1 MENVQIKF
9 VLNGETVEVSAPPSL
24 TLLKLLRERLGLT
37 GSKPGCERGE
47 CGACTVLLD
56 GDPVNSCLILAPQ
69 VEGREVITIEGL
81 ADGDKLDPIQEAFI
95 SESAVQCGYCIPGM
109 ILSAKALLNRTP
121 HPSRDEIKRAISG
134 NLCRCTGYAKIIKA
148 IEVCSASG
156 ATVEE

>member
-1 MENVQIKF
+1 MENTQIKF
-9 VLNGETVEVSAPPSL
+9 ILNGEAVEVSAPPSL
-24 TLLKLLRERLGLT
+24 TLLKLLRERLGMT

-95 SESAVQCGYCIPGM
+95 SESAIQCGYCIPGM
-109 ILSAKALLNRTP
+109 VISAKALLNRNP

-134 NLCRCTGYAKIIKA
+134 NLCRCTGYTKIIKA

-156 ATVEE
+156 AAVEE

>member
-1 MENVQIKF
+1 MENTRIKF
-9 VLNGETVEVSAPPSL
+9 ILNGEAVEVSASPSL

-121 HPSRDEIKRAISG
+121 HPSRYEIKRAISG